1 MTKLAVVGI
10 GNLLMQDEGVGVHV
24 INHLAQLKCLPEEV
38 DLIDAGVNSYDMLDI
53 FADYPVLILIDAM
66 QAGGEPG
73 TIYRVPLEEL
83 GLQPDLNIT
92 SLHEL
97 HFIEAVSMAKL
108 MGYQP
113 EILVFGLEPETIK
126 VGMELSPT
134 IQAKLPQVMELVTRD
149 VERILAR

>member
-1 MTKLAVVGI
+1 
-10 GNLLMQDEGVGVHV
+10 MQDEGVGVHV